1 MKYVVLL
8 RKKILLGIQNRLPTI
23 KRFPP
28 RDQVMKQRV
37 QIHHLPAMNSTTHRN
52 VSLLLHSTTHCNVS
66 LLLCFWEVRNSKK
79 GGKFMGIDIVLVD
92 EKPENHGKLK
102 LGSYEGTM
110 FLAEAIGASLLQ
122 SISDYISDF
131 DIFMIGTSATN
142 YGLSLYV
149 FVSTKPSLFYMLITE
164 RLKPVHVE
172 GLTSTVISSIA
183 QLQWNMTCLVNL
195 SHHICIDTLCPM
207 WCITTAVF
215 LEGFPRVQNPN
226 QRFMNSQKRFQ
237 HMVDACGVNKS
248 LKNVALKKVIT

>member
-110 FLAEAIGASLLQ
+110 FLAYDRETKVGACRR
-122 SISDYISDF
+122 ITKHSDF
-131 DIFMIGTSATN
+131 EYCPTPMEHGSFTLKCLLFSLSFLSQLVQMIIIMVIDMSGES
-142 YGLSLYV
+142 
-149 FVSTKPSLFYMLITE
+149 KPS
-164 RLKPVHVE
+164 
-172 GLTSTVISSIA
+172 
-183 QLQWNMTCLVNL
+183 
-195 SHHICIDTLCPM
+195 
-207 WCITTAVF
+207 
-215 LEGFPRVQNPN
+215 
-226 QRFMNSQKRFQ
+226 
-237 HMVDACGVNKS
+237 
-248 LKNVALKKVIT
+248 